1 MTDISANTSHRIKG
15 RSAMAIQRA
24 VGYIAIFAA
33 TGMVSGCT
41 SFLGGH
47 SVTGIPVS
55 RVPSALLNAQRKNDF
70 EDISLLRLRQ
80 DPPEFYAL
88 GPGDVLGVDIS
99 GITSIDPSVAA
110 LTDKGDSGLTV
121 ALPQVHYRENS
132 DLPPAVGFPMAIR
145 EDGTLALPYVQPVT
159 VEGLSM
165 VEATTAIQNAFYG
178 GDNPIL
184 KLKDGV
190 AADGKVSVTMIHRR
204 TVRVLVIREES
215 GGTAEVTKRG
225 SGEVVDLPA
234 YENDVLHALSETG
247 GMPGLDA
254 KNEVIIMRGL
264 YDEGMNYETILNDA
278 CVQNCHDCEDP
289 CFCDERELPDP
300 PNMTRIPLRFHPTRP
315 PNFSQDDVLLSDGDI
330 VIIRSRDR
338 ETFYTAGVL
347 PGGEWPLPRDKDLD
361 VIGAI
366 ALAGGSIGQGSTG
379 LSAIGQAGGRGGI
392 GGQQGGQSGFCQASE
407 VLVIRELPCG
417 NQITLKV
424 DLNRALTNKAERVL
438 IQPGDIVFLKYT
450 LAEEVGNLF
459 LGLLPSY
466 LIGNGLN
473 R

>member
-1 MTDISANTSHRIKG
+1 MTDISANSTHPKTG
-15 RSAMAIQRA
+15 WPALAIRKA
-24 VGYIAIFAA
+24 VGYVAIFAV

-47 SVTGIPVS
+47 SVSGIPVS
-55 RVPSALLNAQRKNDF
+55 RVPSALLNAQRKNDY

-99 GITSIDPSVAA
+99 GITSVDPSVAA
-110 LTDKGDSGLTV
+110 LTDKGTGGLTV
-121 ALPQVHYRENS
+121 ALPQVHFREDS
-132 DLPPAVGFPMAIR
+132 SLPPAVGFPMAIR
-145 EDGTLALPYVQPVT
+145 EDGSLALPYVQPVT
-159 VEGLSM
+159 IEGMSL
-165 VEATTAIQNAFYG
+165 VEATTAIQNAYYG
-178 GDNPIL
+178 GDQPIL

-204 TVRVLVIREES
+204 TVRVLVIREEA
-215 GGTAEVTKRG
+215 GGTADVTKRG
-225 SGEVVDLPA
+225 TGDVVDLPA

-254 KNEVIIMRGL
+254 KNEVIIMRGM
-264 YDEGMNYETILNDA
+264 YDESMNYDNVLSQA

-289 CFCDERELPDP
+289 CFCDEREMPDP

-315 PNFSQDDVLLSDGDI
+315 PTFAQDDVLLSDGDI

-338 ETFYTAGVL
+338 ETFFTAGVL
-347 PGGEWPLPRDKDLD
+347 PGGEWAIPRDKDLD

-366 ALAGGSIGQGSTG
+366 AMAGGSIGQGSTG
-379 LSAIGQAGGRGGI
+379 LSAIGQGGGRGGV
-392 GGQQGGQSGFCQASE
+392 GGGQGGQSGFCQASQ
-407 VLVIRELPCG
+407 VLIIRDLPCG

-424 DLNRALTNKAERVL
+424 DLNQALTNKAERVL

-450 LAEEVGNLF
+450 LTEEVGNLF

-466 LIGNGLN
+466 LIGNGL